1 MNKPE
6 SLYHGSVREIEGN
19 KLLPKRAQDL
29 GERPEN
35 LHVAVYATNIKEI
48 AIAMAIISC
57 KGVNSSSLEFKRKPF
72 GIIYQGWPKQEYIYL
87 YTLPSRTF
95 EQEGG
100 SGTQWYSLKS
110 VKPSKLEKLSVKEH
124 IHLVRK
130 ATDKERKNFFKKY
143 KDMF

>member
-19 KLLPKRAQDL
+19 KLLPKQAQDL
-29 GERPEN
+29 GEELEN
-35 LHVAVYATNIKEI
+35 LHHAVYATNVKEI

-57 KGVNSSSLEFKRKPF
+57 RGVNGSSLRFRKKPF
-72 GIIYQGWPKQEYIYL
+72 GTIYKGWPKQEYIYL

-100 SGTQWYSLKS
+100 SGTQWYSLKP
-110 VKPSKLEKLSVKEH
+110 VKPKKVEKIYVKEH
-124 IHLVRK
+124 IHLIRK

-143 KDMF
+143 KDKI